1 VSTEEA
7 FRLLDAISVPDYA
20 TRATE
25 THVAAGVLKH
35 AIDPSGRRLLLVPL
49 ADDDHEVEDV
59 ASKGV
64 TVETGPFMEGAS
76 TSRCI
81 FVRCDDNSLVD
92 LFSTV
97 CDEIIEGCA
106 TMPDQ
111 AGSVVIRVL
120 ERWRELL
127 GPSRGTLLGSS
138 EIKGLL
144 AELHLMEELAVESPS
159 KALERWTGSDKTRH
173 DFSGPSLAI
182 EVKASAMV
190 DEVRVRI
197 HGLAQLV
204 APTNGRLVLLVER
217 LESVPGGG
225 DALPDAVSRL
235 IEAGVDENGLL
246 RKIKAAGAHVS
257 DFKAYSKVR
266 FKTLEKRAYDVG
278 PSFPRLIPAMFTGTP
293 ADGRVHGVEYVLDLA
308 APPPDVMDDSAWSQA
323 MKLLLAD
330 AS

>member
-1 VSTEEA
+1 MKTEEA
-7 FRLLDAISVPDYA
+7 FRVLGAVSVPDYA

-25 THVAAGVLKH
+25 THVAAGLIKH
-35 AIDPSGRRLLLVPL
+35 AIDPTGLRLLLVPV
-49 ADDDHEVEDV
+49 ADDDEAVEDD

-64 TVETGPFMEGAS
+64 TVETGPFEDGGG
-76 TSRCI
+76 TSRYI

-106 TMPDQ
+106 ELPYH
-111 AGSVVIRVL
+111 AGSVVPRVL

-127 GPSRGTLLGSS
+127 GPSRGSLLGPS

-144 AELHLMEELAVESPS
+144 AELHMMEQLAAHSAT

-173 DFSGPSLAI
+173 DYSGPQLAI

-204 APTNGRLVLLVER
+204 APADGRLVLFVER
-217 LESVPGGG
+217 LEPVPAGG
-225 DALPDAVSRL
+225 DSIPDAVDRL
-235 IEAGVDENGLL
+235 IEAGVNENSLL
-246 RKIKAAGAHVS
+246 RKMNAAGAHAA
-257 DFKAYSKVR
+257 DFKAYARIR
-266 FKTLEKRAYDVG
+266 FKTLETRAYHVD
-278 PSFPRLIPAMFTGTP
+278 STFPRLIPSMFAGTP
-293 ADGRVHGVEYVLDLA
+293 ADGRVHSVEYVLDLA
-308 APPPDVMDDSAWSQA
+308 APPPHVLEEEAWSEA
-323 MKLLLAD
+323 LALLLAGD
-330 AS
+330 D